1 MDDKTFQQ
9 LSPSSSQW
17 SLPSQ
22 AVSMIEDFVSDLNA
36 IRKKVQIG
44 EAQVLVSVYLYVCLI
59 MIVLL
64 SYNQFFYDIRK
75 EEYQSFKDSPDTT
88 NQDMIDEMQYSN
100 SPDIRPNIKQFTNE
114 IDKQLSKNKNMSSP
128 DIQKA
133 LNQSLIKEKKSFN
146 INSPSNQSSFYK
158 NSPLG
163 ANMSNSSFLNYTNLS
178 LKYTTSQQKKSAF
191 IRNQLL
197 QPINISKK
205 MIPFTEENGELIK
218 IKIENIKN
226 YKSQPVYVFDEQ
238 GFEKDEI
245 EAKLLEGLIIDG
257 FSRWK
262 EKNGDISWKACQI
275 LSYNDEKKLYKIQWL
290 ENEQVKEVTRLN
302 LIVDTESL
310 SESQQREE
318 KAYSRRQQQLFNE
331 SLDNLVQQSSKSID
345 ILMRKQILQN
355 IIKKTFDIL
364 GEESKN
370 EYVDISI
377 YRIVEQY
384 KFNVIRFQIAIGT
397 VASLNEY
404 YMKYIPN
411 FYYKNIRQ
419 KRLDLVLDQTLE
431 YINQPSKAI
440 LYQNS
445 KSRFSNYTSDS
456 SSVCSSS
463 SPRSSLG
470 ISQQISIISQKSWR
484 SRVVSNSS
492 SPKKSNNNNNNGFY
506 LTEDQDTVKEEQS
519 DEIEES
525 EVRSRQ
531 NSNISPI
538 SLSKAFSINKIKH
551 NPETRYQD
559 LRAYMLKNLLGTS
572 QVQQLQD
579 INGVYPVIISLIDYI
594 QKLQQFRIYSPFKTA
609 LNHEYNDHNQLFN
622 YLEESFLKEINKI
635 ENLIYKAE
643 KTIDY
648 LKRDLELIA
657 KQRIQKMLGSRDVP
671 PFDQI
676 IKQYLENLHKFCNNV
691 LKSNLNITINESF
704 TDIIEMWDSYFLTI
718 PLPHT
723 TPKLF
728 NKLPYLIRYRK
739 QQIILKNS
747 IPSPLSQIEL
757 VKEDNMEEKDY
768 NPFKFDCT
776 IIFDIYCEIIQRAIN
791 RDNMDS
797 FLFQGNPTLDPTPI
811 CRFQLS
817 LSKYRKNPPIR
828 YMFHY
833 FMRCR
838 DKLQSSYQLLTDPH
852 EKCIIGDKT
861 RPWRP
866 RYKSEDQYQNQLQ
879 YIMHDILRLN
889 NKDTLFYQDYL
900 DKCKNKEVSY
910 KRLGWF
916 DTKHMRISI
925 DPTLEY
931 MEEKLNKI
939 LQSPI
944 NKFKSIQKINGFLHN
959 EGIECVDDILQ
970 NNELFNSHFNEFLT
984 WNYYTIYSIL
994 IVFNQ
999 FDFYLF
1005 EKDYF
1010 DELLEIFNNTAQVQ
1024 FMEQERK
1031 KLLWDKDF
1039 ILRRLPNVFKVGF
1052 FEIDTIEIKQIIVKK
1067 IDQNIKKA
1075 EQAISEKFCFLLNKT
1090 NETFKEMSSILSD
1103 DPNTIEKY
1111 IDLMTFLSQKDL
1123 IKKWQIWQ
1131 QNLKT
1136 INLLYKIMEDNYIR
1150 LNLKE
1155 NSNEDLQNEILAIY
1169 LESQNWLR
1177 NLIILFQEAN
1187 EKLNQRKS
1195 HFQSKLDEIKQV
1207 LLQVCIFYFYLKYQ
1221 TFQLQKF
1228 ENAKELVV
1236 QFKTLNS
1243 LKSCE
1248 MILRKSKEIEEVL
1261 KQIVNE
1267 GDQINKKEL
1276 ILNYPLS
1283 DFKIFSAFLSQFEGN
1298 LQFWEFAEKWYRQSE
1313 GWLCYPFER
1322 LLNGQNGNAQEQLR
1336 LEILDSCRE
1345 GSSLMQKLEKQ
1356 LESYKD
1362 EEEDE
1367 EYQKMFLDNIQTIQ
1381 REIDDLNLYLPI
1393 IMMLLNKSFKE
1404 SYWAQLLNEIYV
1416 KKTIWYLLI
1425 NQSFSKQGKES
1436 KVKPHELTIEILKRD
1451 NILRYKKYIYILF
1464 NKSQQEQ
1471 KLYEEIDK
1479 VEYLIMEC
1487 MPKTQTAK
1495 NAEYPLHYYG
1505 NISHLKVKL
1514 DELNFSIIYLIS
1526 QFDSNEKLKFIQK
1539 YVEELKSM
1547 FENMI
1552 QIQEQVM
1559 VYSPFFGMLTDF
1571 LPDTKYIRTKLRN
1584 MNLKIKEEFKK
1595 KALQS
1600 KNFVQKVIDP
1610 KELIKLS
1617 QLKKETDNLLDSTM
1631 QLKKEVDNFIK
1642 TVRISHPRFY
1652 QLSDTDIFK
1661 MMSANFN
1668 IVELKQYIIE
1678 CFSGVK
1684 DVFFDIK
1691 DENYFVV
1698 EYITN
1703 YYNEFIY
1710 PLEQIKVQR
1719 IPKLQGGALCCNSN
1733 KGQLPITLIVK
1744 QIEDCLYNRIKK
1756 NIFQNI
1762 LGVSSCNYDYQ
1773 NIWKLYQNKQVYF
1786 QTLLVSIDISF
1797 YFDLSILLHHQSY
1810 DQEKLQERQENISK
1824 LSEPKQESNQRQS
1837 IQKQDISTRSSY
1849 RQSKLTR
1856 PSVLVSQGF
1865 NFKRDSKFM
1874 NIQFSKLS
1882 IDNKLNIFLKH
1893 MQEEQQ
1899 KFLDFI
1905 KLKSRAFSSK
1915 SNMQL
1920 VNQIIL
1926 QSISQ
1931 REIIQHLQKEKISD
1945 INSFEYLALP
1955 KFTLNCKL
1963 LQQQQEEFKAILE
1976 NEFNIVCESFEK
1988 VYENQNLPQ
1997 ITSKSPF
2004 FNNLKSNNNST
2015 ISMICMNYS
2024 IDYGYELV
2032 PEIKYFI
2039 LCQSTQRLYCQI
2051 MSCLSML
2058 KGCLFASSDQGVCK
2072 INTINSLSIILAK
2085 PFLQKNY
2092 ISDADPETITRQ
2104 YAGAA
2109 QGGYW
2114 VHIQNLDTTDSNSIS
2129 QIASIYNLIKT
2140 AIIEQKQTLEIQNYT
2155 IQLNPG
2161 FQLFASYQ
2169 NKLFYNQSRSD
2180 YLKYTQIPQT
2190 FLDQFRVIDYA
2201 SIDLSFVSQC
2211 YLTLIG
2217 INEIQQ
2223 FQMQFKYF
2231 ISALCQNFFVNF
2243 GKNISQSKEKNELY
2257 SALMSKSSFISI
2269 YQICIEFQ
2277 RQRLEVDDFIQPV
2290 DALQASILQYLKNLL
2305 DDHQVEML
2313 NFIWESFFPTQQKS
2327 MSSQFIIDNPNNIDF
2342 FREYFQI
2349 NKLELHEEF
2358 IQRANG
2364 LLNFINQKKNII
2376 LAGNSGFGK
2385 HTLVKV
2391 SAFVYSRMNEKDFLV
2406 NYIPVECLDS
2416 KFLIGSFNQDQQ
2428 YQEGFLNKLFDTVNY
2443 DYENLIEERKNI
2455 LISNEEICCQFSKK
2469 KIIDHQTN
2477 KQLTIPKKQ
2486 RVVQKGD
2493 WFVFDCGQAIYDEK
2507 IKLSEVLLDSIDD
2520 NMLYLPSGMTKKIDS
2535 ENINFFMFENLS
2547 NISPRTISNYSLF
2560 ILNKELFSIQEEFQS
2575 WLNKK
2580 CQIQP
2585 KVEAY
2590 VPYIQ
2595 CVFSNLVLKCL
2606 EWLDE
2611 NRQKN
2616 DLFVYFTS
2624 NKQSFFNFL
2633 NIFEILLNEIR
2644 KRDISLGLFNYSELS
2659 VKERK
2664 MTPDPILL
2672 KKVSKSQDEQSLFQ
2686 VITCSAFNNIV
2697 NERIIFQ
2704 IESIYTMSILYG
2716 LCNCLNNNG
2725 KNKFSEYLTI
2735 IIQEYCC
2742 KDFKRQF
2749 NNIGFAFDL
2758 MTKIESAEKE
2768 NNIFNYFD
2776 YCYSQMDLKWIEW
2789 NSIQLLDNID
2799 EVSNDFSQNV
2809 LNPRELVRLN
2819 PMALEIEE
2827 IANYIDNKQ
2836 DYKMTQFYNFT
2847 YFETPSSKIQNY
2859 FIDLS
2864 LAYNKKMLFC
2874 SQRGQGK
2881 TTLIK
2886 KFINR
2891 LYKKN
2896 TNSVFDFSTSSPIF
2910 NIARFQS
2917 MMEQKLRPKFLQLNP
2932 QQHQS
2937 NQANNFKQL
2946 SQIKNYIFI
2955 DDLNFGQTM
2964 KENNDILLQLKSLI
2978 RYKGWYNYSTKTFKR
2993 FKQFSLLSALSI
3005 DTNNLVNLLDQS
3017 VCQIPQK
3024 IIQKSLILYLNSLN
3038 EQDVTTIFSKQID
3051 SLFNT
3056 EINLTK
3062 NDQVMIECWNKFSLL
3077 IFKNQDLLK
3086 KLRKTYHSNVGL
3098 QEGLNIIKYF
3108 NHFEFMHNGEVNLGD
3123 FLKGF
3128 IFLFNSFF
3136 CDSFA
3141 SNTLSLKSNIDFSQ
3155 VQQKV
3160 FSFTS
3165 DSTIDDIEEGKQPT
3179 LFELSDQL
3187 TDSSDSDQSYQ
3198 DDDHSQTQTYKIQ
3211 QEKGT
3216 EDIRIQINQTKEN
3229 SNNQQISFENVN
3241 NRKKSNILKNIVQ
3254 LKSETDAVKERS
3266 RENSLNN
3273 SFGSKNIIQ
3282 SSLNINNNP
3291 ALESIIFTVEKNNN
3305 SLKLIDEKK
3314 TVYEKVSNDT
3324 YFKLKRNYMKI
3335 PDYLIS
3341 QILIKILQK
3350 YFSQEQIEKCIKEKN
3365 QIRFVCRKLFESYNS
3380 DGSKK
3385 KEQFEKADKQ
3395 IEIQKQKQNEK
3406 IQAQQRKSI
3415 FAWQAQNL
3423 VLLILKSQKKLNKKR
3438 NQGNT
3443 DSASRTSVMNFIS
3456 MQRNSNQFQ
3465 MRGSFANSQLYIP
3478 DSYLQIEKKTL
3489 QQLTEQSLSSESSL
3503 EMEGDNFVLINKEN
3517 TSKLKNIYIAQLADF
3532 YYNQFNATDSQNQTS
3547 NTLITQN
3554 EATITSSLLQITS
3567 ITTEYFFDLMT
3578 KINYFLELPET
3589 NIIFESQLTQ
3599 QQTQFFIQ
3607 YACSLVDYFKM
3618 SFQISEIPLKSEDLQ
3633 KQVQEQLTSI
3643 FSSAIKSMLQQEG
3656 KKSIVIIELPYQ
3668 TIAQHLNQD
3677 ENNIQ
3682 SKLAQYILSYL
3693 VIILKSSEFY
3703 CLFDRKVIAEMH
3715 QIVKKRLV
3723 FSIESF
3729 THSQISALIFNEMKM
3744 NLKIVLV
3751 NYQQGSKILLPFYD
3765 TYQGLYNGFA
3775 RIQFPKNLNLKQ
3787 KDDNI
3792 YLYQSLVDFYNS
3804 KKLLKSRQPQNNQR
3818 DSFVNNEKQPIQ
3830 QQANTQEVKQGSSIE
3845 QIEVGELLSVETQ
3858 QECQRFLEL
3867 NSFMQKYQITK
3878 NEGLQFSCSNQNLQC
3893 MIFTL
3898 INGLE
3903 RILSAKEQQICQ
3915 SGMYKDIYE
3924 LAQRNEQQI
3933 NQHSQM
3939 LGVTISQIQ
3948 KQFQLINEQKA
3959 KDKNNLQENK
3969 DILAIKQKEKT
3980 QLSGEYSVLFETL
3993 ECKALKQTIKNC
4005 INNLQP
4011 VQPPQYKKDIEVLIH
4026 KKSQSYLYILAL
4038 YLDVEFY
4045 PAKYLEEEPKVI
4057 SAHNLQDLKSKVL
4070 NSKELPYLIDKIQD
4084 FIKKDNE
4091 NQQKEYLF
4099 NVFEKYDHEKTD
4111 AVLEAIQHR
4120 NQAQSSN
4127 SGHKQSHYN
4136 DYSLS
4141 LLYLI
4146 LLINSIHEQLLIE
4159 TQYKPKM
4166 QALREKIQ
4174 QNQYK
4179 LNSLSEEIRQTE
4191 RQVNQALDF
4200 EKVKAKELN
4209 QAIEEENSFNEQVN
4223 KIKTF
4228 LTTVRTGVLKSYLI
4242 TQNYLD
4248 TDQSVKNKQI
4258 LGITNYLVFISQYPS
4273 SLRIKCLDY
4282 LYYNDWIIFQFLTK
4296 YLTTTLRGNLFYS
4309 KCYSTKSHMS
4319 NFLITQLALLETFI
4333 YESEYLPSI
4342 VVLDNSQI
4350 VLNYLDSVQG
4360 VTIQKEY
4367 YTIDTEKPDDMSSIV
4382 NAIQKGHILT
4392 IIDPNQNF
4400 IDSVRPLIQQ
4410 KFFQCFENAA
4420 QQRFGMNKQKENE
4433 MQKSSIKNQQQN
4445 VKKIT
4450 MSFNNQELEVHPNF
4464 QIIIILTDKSSF
4476 LESQICDQMVCINC
4490 CLEGENEWIQHLK
4503 DTFLNNFEYDT
4514 KQTLIQTH
4522 QNKVLDRQK
4531 NIENSY
4537 QSIKQILQK
4546 FKISSEETLQE
4557 VLNINLQQYMFTL
4570 SQIFSRSNPEEV
4582 NNITFYK
4589 HLKFET
4595 KSYNINKQQ
4604 KNKNKNQWNSVRSL
4618 VQNLS
4623 NLSIPPMNSSPNIDY
4638 ENIFKS
4644 IFIKKNQMQLQNINN
4659 YAYLIGG
4666 LEQLSYEYNEI
4677 SGFLYIIKQVLDN
4690 LSPLIGTY
4698 YGFSDFNF
4706 MCLVQLSIEFTQRLS
4721 PELKPRS
4728 SFSNF
4733 YKNIS
4738 FFILQSINQVLRED
4752 HKTALQLQLGL
4763 IINQIQYKIP
4773 QMKWDMI
4780 LRDSLYE
4787 NDEEELYI
4795 RSTDLS
4801 KWFDFLDLQKSIFN
4815 ISSLNLYRQEQ
4826 NYKEFSL
4833 NNLKYL
4839 NSKINLKQKQN
4850 NDQKQLK
4857 QKKQLLQCSNKMLQ
4871 LKQEQITIF
4880 SPFLQ
4885 AATLF
4890 RQDDEFSSLHKLSIN
4905 IRDSQRLSQQNELSS
4920 NVLQQQNSDL
4930 QIQSKQISSIT
4941 QDLSNQELEKQ
4952 EEQLNQQIR
4961 KNSVSIN
4968 IFIDGSDKQIENES
4982 KEMIDQIIQDQE
4994 KKECSILEIKDNNLK
5009 QESNENSNIQE
5020 IQEGSSLKDIKE
5032 EVEKEVQKMD
5042 QVIKKSNVIQESDE
5056 NSDQTPISSR
5066 QASQSFSESSSSSSS
5081 NVNQS
5086 SNSSSSN
5093 SNSNSNSSSES
5104 DLSEKEEVDEK
5115 PVTKQNLSIEANQN
5129 KSPQNKDQKQLVRLS
5144 VSKQNQLGIERKSI
5158 FSSQINHHT
5167 AAQQKNSAQMT
5178 KIIKVAKPIISD
5190 EQINMFD
5197 RTVDFC
5203 TFNLGGLN
5211 NIETKIF
5218 YTQDNKLKKS
5228 NNQSFQLYE
5237 DQKIALFDKV
5247 FTSFLK
5253 LQSNKSN
5260 SHLKSS
5266 IYIDQRDFKCITPQ
5280 SQFKISKG
5288 SEEYQERKPLNR
5300 VVSVLQKR
5308 IHENQQLTSEQ
5319 KETIL
5324 PIKMVNCLV
5333 NLSEIF
5339 QQQIRLVTV
5348 LNQLLSNQKQLAF
5361 DFVSR
5366 QNATIQTYSKLFK
5379 IPRFKEFQQ
5388 LNPVDILLLIKC
5400 LKPHEIETYA
5410 KDFFYQAFVDKFQMA
5425 TQKNF
5430 EHLLKL
5436 QIGHFNPFVIISDH
5450 KNNKSFYNE
5459 LANLKLR
5466 VRKNSQRSNAFP
5478 LHKIVLCNFQIKSQ
5492 IQEMKTH
5499 LQKGA
5504 WVYIENIQYLNTHSI
5519 LLITRMIMEAKE
5531 KLQKTTE
5538 TNCYLKIF
5546 IEIKTDFDRYD
5557 QFSFSNKNYSKE
5569 IIYLMNQSY
5578 KIYLNQDSTI
5588 LCSMSSLFS
5597 DQILRFISVME
5608 DLTYTNQ
5615 AKINV
5620 LGGTFLDP
5628 LRTAQLLKIQFDNPS
5643 NNNLLQE
5650 INKTAHF
5657 QMKDLVNKK
5666 QKEVFSSIN
5675 IHSLILPSKDQTN
5688 QQLIKIL
5695 NQGQL
5700 KNKYNLFF
5708 MFSCLSQRQ
5717 NILQHQRNYYQPEI
5731 INSIDSNLIQDS
5743 VEDMLRL
5750 VQYFPQNPYIFFSK
5764 YLNLQFN
5771 KNASLITTDY
5781 GQALQSFLN
5790 SFVNSQYEKQI
5801 KYSFDGVEYF
5811 MHSTEIEEEQKISQ
5825 EEQICVQIN
5834 SIPNEDVDQI
5844 IGISQNNSIQMK
5856 HNQSERLLQF
5866 FNKYEDKNSTRVSSI
5881 NKSSKLLFKQL
5892 SRLQNQ
5898 NPQQRKLNSF
5908 ENMINFE
5915 QNIIK
5920 KIDNEEADI
5929 LKLIYHLR
5937 KLIEERIIDEKSILQ
5952 EILQKRESHTLNHS
5966 NSLNLRNQQNPIRRG
5981 GIQYYEF
5988 NNKQSF
5994 KKKQELKEQNRQS
6007 IIEQFTQDLK
6017 IESQEDGKKTVFS
6030 RIKDY
6035 LPHTILRKQQKEKNN
6050 YTQKDALKMFKNM
6063 HNEKKQKKN
6072 LEIQVQ
6078 LKDQNQRQLQDQ
6090 IAQLVNTNH
6099 IQYLFYQNEV
6109 FVMNDIIS
6117 QILKDFSLI
6126 EGYLAKKIDLA
6137 PLNQEKALSIIN
6149 QIKQNKTPYQWIKLS
6164 FLTFNTS
6171 IKSYFKQLIIKSD
6184 HLMQVIKE
6192 REYQMF
6198 PSIPFYQTF
6207 DPFGLLLN
6215 LLFQYS
6221 RQHKIPMSH
6230 LKIKATLIKSPPTL
6244 RQDFKEGIIA
6254 SGIFIQNGDINLDNN
6269 YLINENQ
6276 YQYQSQ
6282 IPYLQFKIALR
6293 SKPEQLQNLDP
6304 YISIEFVDQVHDDI
6318 ELKYVQQCM
6327 HPHQIDYDSLLK
6339 QYSVKEEQTGHSK
6352 RESNQIK
6359 MSLNNDT
6366 KKNVVQ
6372 NNIQFQDGLL
6382 HFVKIPVINPLAKQL
6397 QKEINLKFFFFF
6409 KSYMSEEHWIKKSTE
6424 IYFAKQ
6430 C

>member
-9 LSPSSSQW
+9 LSPSQSQVC

-44 EAQVLVSVYLYVCLI
+44 EAQVLKRRVPGKKNLGIQLDKSKMLKTL
-59 MIVLL
+59 M
-64 SYNQFFYDIRK
+64 
-75 EEYQSFKDSPDTT
+75 SFKDSPDTT
-88 NQDMIDEMQYSN
+88 NQDMQYSN
-100 SPDIRPNIKQFTNE
+100 SSDIRPNIKQFTNE
-114 IDKQLSKNKNMSSP
+114 VEIILIIINLYSHFYLIQIDKQLSKNKNMSSP

-133 LNQSLIKEKKSFN
+133 LNQSLIKEKRPFN
-146 INSPSNQSSFYK
+146 LNSPSNQSSFYK
-158 NSPLG
+158 NSPTI
-163 ANMSNSSFLNYTNLS
+163 ANMSNCSFLNYSNLS
-178 LKYTTSQQKKSAF
+178 LKYCTSQQKKSAF
-191 IRNQLL
+191 KRNQLL

-218 IKIENIKN
+218 IKIENLKN
-226 YKSQPVYVFDEQ
+226 YKSQPVHVFDEQ

-245 EAKLLEGLIIDG
+245 EAKLQEGLIIDG

-262 EKNGDISWKACQI
+262 EKNGEVCWKACQI
-275 LSYNDEKKLYKIQWL
+275 LSYNDEKKLFKIQWL

-310 SESQQREE
+310 SQSQQREE
-318 KAYSRRQQQLFNE
+318 KAYSRRQQQLFHE
-331 SLDNLVQQSSKSID
+331 SLDNLVKQSSKNID
-345 ILMRKQILQN
+345 IFMRKQILQN

-384 KFNVIRFQIAIGT
+384 KFNVIRFQIALGT

-411 FYYKNIRQ
+411 CYYKNVRQ
-419 KRLDLVLDQTLE
+419 KRLELVLDYTLE
-431 YINQPSKAI
+431 YINQPSKAM

-445 KSRFSNYTSDS
+445 KSRFSNYTSDTS
-456 SSVCSSS
+456 SISSS
-463 SPRSSLG
+463 SPRASLG
-470 ISQQISIISQKSWR
+470 ISQQMSVISQKSWR
-484 SRVVSNSS
+484 SRVISTPST
-492 SPKKSNNNNNNGFY
+492 PKKNSDDGFY
-506 LTEDQDTVKEEQS
+506 LTEDQDAVMEELN
-519 DEIEES
+519 DIEES
-525 EVRSRQ
+525 EARSRQ
-531 NSNISPI
+531 NSNVSTLY
-538 SLSKAFSINKIKH
+538 LSRASTLNKIKH
-551 NPETRYQD
+551 NPETRFQD

-572 QVQQLQD
+572 QVQQLQE

-594 QKLQQFRIYSPFKTA
+594 QNLQHFRIYSPFKTA
-609 LNHEYNDHNQLFN
+609 LNEQYIDHNQLFN

-657 KQRIQKMLGSRDVP
+657 KQRIQKMLGSREIP

-676 IKQYLENLHKFCNNV
+676 IKQYLETLHKFCNNV

-704 TDIIEMWDSYFLTI
+704 TDILEMWDSYFLTI

-723 TPKLF
+723 TPRLF
-728 NKLPYLIRYRK
+728 NKLPYLIRHRK
-739 QQIILKNS
+739 QQIIMKNS
-747 IPSPLSQIEL
+747 IPSPLNGIEL
-757 VKEDNMEEKDY
+757 VQEDNMEEKDY

-776 IIFDIYCEIIQRAIN
+776 IIFDIYCEIIQRAIQ

-828 YMFHY
+828 YLFHY

-879 YIMHDILRLN
+879 YVMYDILRLN
-889 NKDTLFYQDYL
+889 NQDTLFYQDYL
-900 DKCKNKEVSY
+900 EKCKNKEVSY

-959 EGIECVDDILQ
+959 EGIECVDEILA
-970 NNELFNSHFNEFLT
+970 NNELFNFHFNEFLT

-994 IVFNQ
+994 IIFNQ

-1010 DELLEIFNNTAQVQ
+1010 DELLEIFNNTSQVL

-1052 FEIDTIEIKQIIVKK
+1052 FEIDTLEIKQTIVKK

-1075 EQAISEKFCFLLNKT
+1075 ELAITEKFCFLLNKT

-1123 IKKWQIWQ
+1123 MKKWQIWQ

-1150 LNLKE
+1150 INLKE
-1155 NSNEDLQNEILAIY
+1155 NTSQDLQNEILATY
-1169 LESQNWLR
+1169 MESQNWLR
-1177 NLIILFQEAN
+1177 NLIILFQQAN

-1195 HFQSKLDEIKQV
+1195 HFQSKLDELKQV
-1207 LLQVCIFYFYLKYQ
+1207 LV
-1221 TFQLQKF
+1221 QKF
-1228 ENAKELVV
+1228 ENVKELIV
-1236 QFKTLNS
+1236 QFKALNN

-1267 GDQINKKEL
+1267 GDQINKKEQ

-1283 DFKIFSAFLSQFEGN
+1283 DFKIFSSFLSQFEGN

-1322 LLNGQNGNAQEQLR
+1322 LLNAQNGNAQEQLR

-1356 LESYKD
+1356 LETFKD

-1367 EYQKMFLDNIQTIQ
+1367 DYQKMFLDNIQTIQ

-1404 SYWAQLLNEIYV
+1404 TYWTQLLNEIY
-1416 KKTIWYLLI
+1416 
-1425 NQSFSKQGKES
+1425 GKES

-1451 NILRYKKYIYILF
+1451 NILRYKKFIYILF

-1471 KLYEEIDK
+1471 KLYEEIEK

-1559 VYSPFFGMLTDF
+1559 IFSPFFGMLTDF

-1595 KALQS
+1595 KALLS

-1652 QLSDTDIFK
+1652 QLPDTDIFK

-1710 PLEQIKVQR
+1710 PLEQIKVSR
-1719 IPKLQGGALCCNSN
+1719 IPQLQGGALCCNSN
-1733 KGQLPITLIVK
+1733 KGSLPITLIVK
-1744 QIEDCLYNRIKK
+1744 QIEDCLQNRIKK

-1797 YFDLSILLHHQSY
+1797 YFDLSIILHHQSY
-1810 DQEKLQERQENISK
+1810 DQEKLHEKQENQSK
-1824 LSEPKQESNQRQS
+1824 LNEIKQESTQRQS
-1837 IQKQDISTRSSY
+1837 IQKQDITTRSSY
-1849 RQSKLTR
+1849 RQSKLSR

-1865 NFKRDSKFM
+1865 NFKRDSKYI

-1882 IDNKLNIFLKH
+1882 LDNKLNQFLKH

-1931 REIIQHLQKEKISD
+1931 REIIQYLQKQKISD

-1963 LQQQQEEFKAILE
+1963 LQQQQDEFKTIIE

-1988 VYENQNLPQ
+1988 IYENQNLPQ
-1997 ITSKSPF
+1997 ISSKSPF
-2004 FNNLKSNNNST
+2004 FNTLKTNKNST
-2015 ISMICMNYS
+2015 ISMICMNYQ
-2024 IDYGYELV
+2024 IDYGYELT

-2058 KGCLFASSDQGVCK
+2058 KGCLFLSNEQGICK
-2072 INTINSLSIILAK
+2072 INMLNSLSIILAK

-2092 ISDADPETITRQ
+2092 ISDTDPETITRQ

-2109 QGGYW
+2109 QGGFW
-2114 VHIQNLDTTDSNSIS
+2114 VHIQNLDSTDSNTIS
-2129 QIASIYNLIKT
+2129 QIASLYNQIKT
-2140 AIIEQKQTLEIQNYT
+2140 AIIEQKQTLEIQNYS
-2155 IQLNPG
+2155 IQLNPD
-2161 FQLFASYQ
+2161 FALFASYS
-2169 NKLFYNQSRSD
+2169 NKQFYNQTRTD

-2190 FLDQFRVIDYA
+2190 FLDQFRVIDFV
-2201 SIDLSFVSQC
+2201 SIDLTFASQC

-2217 INEIQQ
+2217 ITEIQSFQIQ
-2223 FQMQFKYF
+2223 FNYF

-2243 GKNISQSKEKNELY
+2243 GKNISQSKENNELY
-2257 SALMSKSSFISI
+2257 SVLMSKNSFIHI

-2277 RQRLEVDDFIQPV
+2277 RQRLEVDDYIQPV

-2305 DDHQVEML
+2305 DDQQVEML

-2376 LAGNSGFGK
+2376 LAGSSGFGK

-2391 SAFVYSRMNEKDFLV
+2391 SAFVYSRMNEKDYLV

-2416 KFLIGSFNQDQQ
+2416 QFLIGSFNQDEQ
-2428 YQEGFLNKLFDTVNY
+2428 YEEGFLNKLIDTVNY
-2443 DYENLIEERKNI
+2443 DYENLIEEKKNI
-2455 LISNEEICCQFSKK
+2455 LLSNEEICCQFSKK

-2477 KQLTIPKKQ
+2477 KLLTIPKKQ

-2493 WFVFDCGQAIYDEK
+2493 WFVFDCGEAVYTEK

-2535 ENINFFMFENLS
+2535 ESLNFFMFENLS
-2547 NISPRTISNYSLF
+2547 NISPRAISNYSLF
-2560 ILNKELFSIQEEFQS
+2560 ILNKEVFSIQEEFQS

-2590 VPYIQ
+2590 IPYIQ
-2595 CVFSNLVLKCL
+2595 CVFNNLVLKCL
-2606 EWLDE
+2606 EWLNE
-2611 NRQKN
+2611 NRQKS

-2624 NKQSFFNFL
+2624 SKQCFFNLL

-2672 KKVSKSQDEQSLFQ
+2672 RKVSKSQDEQSLFQ
-2686 VITCSAFNNIV
+2686 VITCSTFNNIAS
-2697 NERIIFQ
+2697 ERIMFQ

-2716 LCNCLNNNG
+2716 LCNCLNDNG
-2725 KNKFSEYLTI
+2725 KNKFSQYLTN

-2758 MTKIESAEKE
+2758 MAKIENAEKQD
-2768 NNIFNYFD
+2768 NIFNYFD

-2789 NSIQLLDNID
+2789 NNIQLLDNID

-2864 LAYNKKMLFC
+2864 MAYNKKMLFC

-2896 TNSVFDFSTSSPIF
+2896 TNSVFDFSTSSPIY
-2910 NIARFQS
+2910 NIARFQQ
-2917 MMEQKLRPKFLQLNP
+2917 MMEQKLRPKFFQTNL

-2937 NQANNFKQL
+2937 LQINGLKQI

-2978 RYKGWYNYSTKTFKR
+2978 RFKGWYNYSTKTFKR

-3017 VCQIPQK
+3017 VCQVPQK

-3062 NDQVMIECWNKFSLL
+3062 NDQTMIECWNKFSLL

-3086 KLRKTYHSNVGL
+3086 KLGKTYHSNVGL

-3108 NHFEFMHNGEVNLGD
+3108 NQFEFMHNGEVNLGD

-3136 CDSFA
+3136 CDNFA
-3141 SNTLSLKSNIDFSQ
+3141 SNTLAINSKIDYSQ
-3155 VQQKV
+3155 VQQKN
-3160 FSFTS
+3160 FSFTT

-3179 LFELSDQL
+3179 LFELSDLL
-3187 TDSSDSDQSYQ
+3187 TDSDNSDQSQ
-3198 DDDHSQTQTYKIQ
+3198 QIDDRDQTQESKLYNLK
-3211 QEKGT
+3211 EAG
-3216 EDIRIQINQTKEN
+3216 DIRIQINSIQDN
-3229 SNNQQISFENVN
+3229 SNDLLSSLQNINI
-3241 NRKKSNILKNIVQ
+3241 RKKSNVFNNLVQ
-3254 LKSETDAVKERS
+3254 QKSETDAVKERS

-3273 SFGSKNIIQ
+3273 SLNSKNNIQ
-3282 SSLNINNNP
+3282 SSQNINKNP
-3291 ALESIIFTVEKNNN
+3291 ALENEEDNINESNN
-3305 SLKLIDEKK
+3305 S
-3314 TVYEKVSNDT
+3314 YQ
-3324 YFKLKRNYMKI
+3324 KLKRNYMKI

-3341 QILIKILQK
+3341 QFLIKILHK
-3350 YFSQEQIEKCIKEKN
+3350 YFSLEQIEKCIKERN
-3365 QIRFVCRKLFESYNS
+3365 QIKFVCRKLFESYNS

-3415 FAWQAQNL
+3415 FAWQA
-3423 VLLILKSQKKLNKKR
+3423 
-3438 NQGNT
+3438 NQGNN
-3443 DSASRTSVMNFIS
+3443 DPPNRISVMNLIS
-3456 MQRNSNQFQ
+3456 MQRNSNSYQ
-3465 MRGSFANSQLYIP
+3465 MRGSFANSQYYIP
-3478 DSYLQIEKKTL
+3478 DTMLQIDKKTL
-3489 QQLTEQSLSSESSL
+3489 QQLTEQSLSSESSI

-3517 TSKLKNIYIAQLADF
+3517 AIKLKNIYIAQLADF
-3532 YYNQFNATDSQNQTS
+3532 YYNQFNVSDSQNQTS
-3547 NTLITQN
+3547 NTLISQN
-3554 EATITSSLLQITS
+3554 EAMITSSLLQITS
-3567 ITTEYFFDLMT
+3567 ITTNYFFDFMT
-3578 KINYFLELPET
+3578 KVNYFLELPET
-3589 NIIFESQLTQ
+3589 NVIFESKLTQ

-3607 YACSLVDYFKM
+3607 YACSLVEYYKT
-3618 SFQISEIPLKSEDLQ
+3618 SLQISEIPLKSDDLQ
-3633 KQVQEQLTSI
+3633 KQVQERLSQI
-3643 FSSAIKSMLQQEG
+3643 FSNAIKQMLQQEG
-3656 KKSIVIIELPYQ
+3656 KKSIVVIELPYQ
-3668 TIAQHLNQD
+3668 TNKKDLDQN

-3682 SKLAQYILSYL
+3682 SQLAQYILSYL

-3703 CLFDRKVIAEMH
+3703 CLFDKKVIAEMH

-3723 FSIESF
+3723 FSIENF

-3751 NYQQGSKILLPFYD
+3751 NYQQGSKIFLPFYD
-3765 TYQGLYNGFA
+3765 TYQGLYKGFI
-3775 RIQFPKNLNLKQ
+3775 RIQFPKNLNIKQ
-3787 KDDNI
+3787 NDNNI
-3792 YLYQSLVDFYNS
+3792 LLYQSVIEYYNS
-3804 KKLLKSRQPQNNQR
+3804 KKMLKSRQPQNNQR
-3818 DSFVNNEKQPIQ
+3818 DFFANNEKQTSQLLI
-3830 QQANTQEVKQGSSIE
+3830 NLLEVKQGSPIE
-3845 QIEVGELLSVETQ
+3845 QIQAGELLSLEIQ

-3867 NSFMQKYQITK
+3867 NSYMQKYQITK
-3878 NEGLQFSCSNQNLQC
+3878 NQGLQFSCQNQNLQC
-3893 MIFTL
+3893 MIFLL
-3898 INGLE
+3898 INALE
-3903 RILSAKEQQICQ
+3903 RILSTKEQQICQ
-3915 SGMYKDIYE
+3915 SGMYKDIYD

-3959 KDKNNLQENK
+3959 KDKLNLQESK
-3969 DILAIKQKEKT
+3969 DALAIKQKEKT
-3980 QLSGEYSVLFETL
+3980 QLSAEYSVLQETL
-3993 ECKALKQTIKNC
+3993 ECKALKQAIKNC
-4005 INNLQP
+4005 LNYLQP
-4011 VQPPQYKKDIEVLIH
+4011 IQPPQYKKDIEVLIH

-4038 YLDVEFY
+4038 FLDVEFY

-4070 NSKELPYLIDKIQD
+4070 NSKELPYLLDKIQD

-4091 NQQKEYLF
+4091 NQQKEFLF
-4099 NVFEKYDHEKTD
+4099 NVFERYDHEKTD
-4111 AVLEAIQHR
+4111 AVLEVIQQR
-4120 NQAQSSN
+4120 NVAQNLN
-4127 SGHKQSHYN
+4127 SAQKQMYYN

-4141 LLYLI
+4141 LLHLI

-4159 TQYKPKM
+4159 AQYKPKM

-4174 QNQYK
+4174 QNSYK

-4200 EKVKAKELN
+4200 EKVKTKELN
-4209 QAIEEENSFNEQVN
+4209 QATEEENAFNEQVN

-4248 TDQSVKNKQI
+4248 TDQSIKNKQI
-4258 LGITNYLVFISQYPS
+4258 LGIVNYLVFISQYPS

-4296 YLTTTLRGNLFYS
+4296 YLATTLRGNLFYS
-4309 KCYSTKSHMS
+4309 NCFSTKIHMS
-4319 NFLITQLALLETFI
+4319 NFLVTQLALLETFI
-4333 YESEYLPSI
+4333 YESENLPSI
-4342 VVLDNSQI
+4342 VVQDNSQV
-4350 VLNYLDSVQG
+4350 VLGYLNTIKG
-4360 VTIQKEY
+4360 VTIQKEF
-4367 YTIDTEKPDDMSSIV
+4367 YTIDTKKPNEMSSIV

-4392 IIDPNQNF
+4392 LVDPNQNF

-4410 KFFQCFENAA
+4410 KFFQCFEKAA
-4420 QQRFGMNKQKENE
+4420 QQRFRSNQQQENDLY
-4433 MQKSSIKNQQQN
+4433 KSSIKNQEK

-4450 MSFNNQELEVHPNF
+4450 MNFNNQELEVHPNF
-4464 QIIIILTDKSSF
+4464 QIIIILTDKNTL

-4490 CLEGENEWIQHLK
+4490 CLDGENEWIQHLK
-4503 DTFLNNFEYDT
+4503 DTFLNSFEYDT
-4514 KQTLIQTH
+4514 KLALIQTH

-4531 NIENSY
+4531 SIENSY
-4537 QSIKQILQK
+4537 LSIKQILQR

-4557 VLNINLQQYMFTL
+4557 VLNINLQSYMFTL
-4570 SQIFSRSNPEEV
+4570 SSIFSRSNPEEV

-4595 KSYNINKQQ
+4595 KTYNINKQKQ
-4604 KNKNKNQWNSVRSL
+4604 QKNKNQWNSVRSL
-4618 VQNLS
+4618 IKNFS
-4623 NLSIPPMNSSPNIDY
+4623 NFSLASVMSCPPNSDY
-4638 ENIFKS
+4638 ENLFKS
-4644 IFIKKNQMQLQNINN
+4644 IFIKKDQMQLQYINN

-4677 SGFLYIIKQVLDN
+4677 SGFLYIVKQVLDN
-4690 LSPLIGTY
+4690 LTPLIGTY

-4706 MCLVQLSIEFTQRLS
+4706 MSLVELSIQFTQRLS

-4738 FFILQSINQVLRED
+4738 FFMLQSINQVLRED
-4752 HKTALQLQLGL
+4752 HRTALHLQLGL
-4763 IINQIQYKIP
+4763 VINQIQYKVP
-4773 QMKWDMI
+4773 QMKWELI

-4795 RSTDLS
+4795 RSFDLP
-4801 KWFDFLDLQKSIFN
+4801 KWFDFLDLQKSIFKL
-4815 ISSLNLYRQEQ
+4815 SSLNLYRQEQ
-4826 NYKEFSL
+4826 NYKDFSL

-4839 NSKINLKQKQN
+4839 NSKNQLKKKSQNTQKQP
-4850 NDQKQLK
+4850 K
-4857 QKKQLLQCSNKMLQ
+4857 QKKQLLQCSSKMQQ
-4871 LKQEQITIF
+4871 LKQEQISIF

-4890 RQDDEFSSLHKLSIN
+4890 KSDDEQNSQHKLSI
-4905 IRDSQRLSQQNELSS
+4905 IVRKSQRLSEQNEESS
-4920 NVLQQQNSDL
+4920 NLLLLQNSDL
-4930 QIQSKQISSIT
+4930 QIENSQITTLAQNLTKQDIEKEGEQS
-4941 QDLSNQELEKQ
+4941 
-4952 EEQLNQQIR
+4952 EEQVNANNI
-4961 KNSVSIN
+4961 SIN
-4968 IFIDGSDKQIENES
+4968 KFADDSNKQIENES
-4982 KEMIDQIIQDQE
+4982 KESLDQIIT
-4994 KKECSILEIKDNNLK
+4994 KEENKVSSSLEIKDNNLN
-5009 QESNENSNIQE
+5009 QEFSENITLQE
-5020 IQEGSSLKDIKE
+5020 IQEGNSLKEIKQDE
-5032 EVEKEVQKMD
+5032 EQEAQKTT
-5042 QVIKKSNVIQESDE
+5042 QKVKKNKIQGTDE
-5056 NSDQTPISSR
+5056 HSDQSPLSSK
-5066 QASQSFSESSSSSSS
+5066 QASQSFSKSSSSSSS
-5081 NVNQS
+5081 NINQS

-5093 SNSNSNSSSES
+5093 SSSES
-5104 DLSEKEEVDEK
+5104 NLSEKEDVDDK
-5115 PVTKQNLSIEANQN
+5115 PITKRNMSLENDQN
-5129 KSPQNKDQKQLVRLS
+5129 KSPQNKGQTQLVRFS
-5144 VSKQNQLGIERKSI
+5144 ISKQNQLGVERKSI
-5158 FSSQINHHT
+5158 FSSQINNHSI
-5167 AAQQKNSAQMT
+5167 AQQKNSTQMN
-5178 KIIKVAKPIISD
+5178 KIIKVAKPISSND
-5190 EQINMFD
+5190 DQINIFE

-5203 TFNLGGLN
+5203 TFNLGGLI

-5218 YTQDNKLKKS
+5218 YTQDNQLKKS

-5247 FTSFLK
+5247 FSNFLK
-5253 LQSNKSN
+5253 LQSNKSSN
-5260 SHLKSS
+5260 HLKSS
-5266 IYIDQRDFKCITPQ
+5266 IYIDQRDFKNITPH
-5280 SQFKISKG
+5280 SKFKICKG
-5288 SEEYQERKPLNR
+5288 SEEFQERKPLNR
-5300 VVSVLQKR
+5300 VVSVLQKK
-5308 IHENQQLTSEQ
+5308 IHENQQLT
-5319 KETIL
+5319 
-5324 PIKMVNCLV
+5324 M
-5333 NLSEIF
+5333 
-5339 QQQIRLVTV
+5339 
-5348 LNQLLSNQKQLAF
+5348 
-5361 DFVSR
+5361 
-5366 QNATIQTYSKLFK
+5366 
-5379 IPRFKEFQQ
+5379 
-5388 LNPVDILLLIKC
+5388 
-5400 LKPHEIETYA
+5400 
-5410 KDFFYQAFVDKFQMA
+5410 
-5425 TQKNF
+5425 
-5430 EHLLKL
+5430 
-5436 QIGHFNPFVIISDH
+5436 
-5450 KNNKSFYNE
+5450 
-5459 LANLKLR
+5459 
-5466 VRKNSQRSNAFP
+5466 
-5478 LHKIVLCNFQIKSQ
+5478 
-5492 IQEMKTH
+5492 
-5499 LQKGA
+5499 
-5504 WVYIENIQYLNTHSI
+5504 
-5519 LLITRMIMEAKE
+5519 
-5531 KLQKTTE
+5531 
-5538 TNCYLKIF
+5538 
-5546 IEIKTDFDRYD
+5546 
-5557 QFSFSNKNYSKE
+5557 
-5569 IIYLMNQSY
+5569 
-5578 KIYLNQDSTI
+5578 
-5588 LCSMSSLFS
+5588 
-5597 DQILRFISVME
+5597 
-5608 DLTYTNQ
+5608 
-5615 AKINV
+5615 
-5620 LGGTFLDP
+5620 
-5628 LRTAQLLKIQFDNPS
+5628 
-5643 NNNLLQE
+5643 
-5650 INKTAHF
+5650 
-5657 QMKDLVNKK
+5657 
-5666 QKEVFSSIN
+5666 
-5675 IHSLILPSKDQTN
+5675 
-5688 QQLIKIL
+5688 
-5695 NQGQL
+5695 
-5700 KNKYNLFF
+5700 
-5708 MFSCLSQRQ
+5708 
-5717 NILQHQRNYYQPEI
+5717 
-5731 INSIDSNLIQDS
+5731 
-5743 VEDMLRL
+5743 
-5750 VQYFPQNPYIFFSK
+5750 
-5764 YLNLQFN
+5764 
-5771 KNASLITTDY
+5771 
-5781 GQALQSFLN
+5781 
-5790 SFVNSQYEKQI
+5790 
-5801 KYSFDGVEYF
+5801 
-5811 MHSTEIEEEQKISQ
+5811 
-5825 EEQICVQIN
+5825 
-5834 SIPNEDVDQI
+5834 
-5844 IGISQNNSIQMK
+5844 
-5856 HNQSERLLQF
+5856 
-5866 FNKYEDKNSTRVSSI
+5866 
-5881 NKSSKLLFKQL
+5881 
-5892 SRLQNQ
+5892 
-5898 NPQQRKLNSF
+5898 
-5908 ENMINFE
+5908 
-5915 QNIIK
+5915 
-5920 KIDNEEADI
+5920 
-5929 LKLIYHLR
+5929 
-5937 KLIEERIIDEKSILQ
+5937 
-5952 EILQKRESHTLNHS
+5952 
-5966 NSLNLRNQQNPIRRG
+5966 
-5981 GIQYYEF
+5981 
-5988 NNKQSF
+5988 
-5994 KKKQELKEQNRQS
+5994 
-6007 IIEQFTQDLK
+6007 
-6017 IESQEDGKKTVFS
+6017 
-6030 RIKDY
+6030 
-6035 LPHTILRKQQKEKNN
+6035 
-6050 YTQKDALKMFKNM
+6050 
-6063 HNEKKQKKN
+6063 
-6072 LEIQVQ
+6072 
-6078 LKDQNQRQLQDQ
+6078 
-6090 IAQLVNTNH
+6090 
-6099 IQYLFYQNEV
+6099 
-6109 FVMNDIIS
+6109 
-6117 QILKDFSLI
+6117 
-6126 EGYLAKKIDLA
+6126 
-6137 PLNQEKALSIIN
+6137 
-6149 QIKQNKTPYQWIKLS
+6149 
-6164 FLTFNTS
+6164 
-6171 IKSYFKQLIIKSD
+6171 
-6184 HLMQVIKE
+6184 
-6192 REYQMF
+6192 
-6198 PSIPFYQTF
+6198 
-6207 DPFGLLLN
+6207 
-6215 LLFQYS
+6215 
-6221 RQHKIPMSH
+6221 
-6230 LKIKATLIKSPPTL
+6230 
-6244 RQDFKEGIIA
+6244 
-6254 SGIFIQNGDINLDNN
+6254 
-6269 YLINENQ
+6269 
-6276 YQYQSQ
+6276 
-6282 IPYLQFKIALR
+6282 
-6293 SKPEQLQNLDP
+6293 
-6304 YISIEFVDQVHDDI
+6304 
-6318 ELKYVQQCM
+6318 
-6327 HPHQIDYDSLLK
+6327 
-6339 QYSVKEEQTGHSK
+6339 
-6352 RESNQIK
+6352 
-6359 MSLNNDT
+6359 
-6366 KKNVVQ
+6366 
-6372 NNIQFQDGLL
+6372 
-6382 HFVKIPVINPLAKQL
+6382 
-6397 QKEINLKFFFFF
+6397 
-6409 KSYMSEEHWIKKSTE
+6409 
-6424 IYFAKQ
+6424 
-6430 C
+6430 

>member
-9 LSPSSSQW
+9 LSPSQSQIW

-44 EAQVLVSVYLYVCLI
+44 EAQVLKRRVPGKKNLGISLDKSKMLKTL
-59 MIVLL
+59 M
-64 SYNQFFYDIRK
+64 
-75 EEYQSFKDSPDTT
+75 SFKDSPDTT
-88 NQDMIDEMQYSN
+88 NQDMIDELQYSN

-146 INSPSNQSSFYK
+146 LNSPSNSSSFYK
-158 NSPLG
+158 NSSPMG
-163 ANMSNSSFLNYTNLS
+163 ANMSNCSFLNYSNLS
-178 LKYTTSQQKKSAF
+178 LKQTTSNQKKSTF
-191 IRNQLL
+191 KRNQIL
-197 QPINISKK
+197 QPIKISKK
-205 MIPFTEENGELIK
+205 LIQFTEENGELIK
-218 IKIENIKN
+218 IKIENLKN
-226 YKSQPVYVFDEQ
+226 YKSQPLHVFDEQ

-245 EAKLLEGLIIDG
+245 EEKLLEGLIIDG

-262 EKNGDISWKACQI
+262 EKNGEISWKACQI
-275 LSYNDEKKLYKIQWL
+275 LSYNHEKKLYKIQWL

-331 SLDNLVQQSSKSID
+331 SLDNLVQSSSKNID

-370 EYVDISI
+370 EYIDITI

-404 YMKYIPN
+404 YMKYIPTC
-411 FYYKNIRQ
+411 YYKNVRQ
-419 KRLDLVLDQTLE
+419 KRLELVLDQTLE
-431 YINQPSKAI
+431 YISQPSRAK

-456 SSVCSSS
+456 SSVSSP

-470 ISQQISIISQKSWR
+470 FSQQISVISQKSWR
-484 SRVVSNSS
+484 SRVISNSS
-492 SPKKSNNNNNNGFY
+492 TPKKNSDDGFY
-506 LTEDQDTVKEEQS
+506 FTEDQDAVKEEFN
-519 DEIEES
+519 EENEES
-525 EVRSRQ
+525 EIRSRQ
-531 NSNISPI
+531 NSN
-538 SLSKAFSINKIKH
+538 LSAINLLRVSTINKVKH
-551 NPETRYQD
+551 NPETRFQD
-559 LRAYMLKNLLGTS
+559 LRAYMHKNLLGTS
-572 QVQQLQD
+572 QVQLLQD

-594 QKLQQFRIYSPFKTA
+594 QNLQHFRIYCPFKTV
-609 LNHEYNDHNQLFN
+609 LNQQYSDHNQLFN
-622 YLEESFLKEINKI
+622 YLEENFLKEINKI
-635 ENLIYKAE
+635 ENLIYKTE

-657 KQRIQKMLGSRDVP
+657 KQRIQKMLGSREIP

-676 IKQYLENLHKFCNNV
+676 IKQFLENLHKFCNNV

-704 TDIIEMWDSYFLTI
+704 TDILEMWDSYFLTI

-723 TPKLF
+723 TPRLF
-728 NKLPYLIRYRK
+728 NKLPYLIRHRK
-739 QQIILKNS
+739 QQIILKTS
-747 IPSPLSQIEL
+747 IPSPLSAIEL
-757 VKEDNMEEKDY
+757 VHEDNIEEKDY
-768 NPFKFDCT
+768 NAFKFDCT
-776 IIFDIYCEIIQRAIN
+776 IIFDIYCEIIQRAIQ
-791 RDNMDS
+791 RENMDS
-797 FLFQGNPTLDPTPI
+797 FLFQGNPNLDPTPI
-811 CRFQLS
+811 CKFQLK

-838 DKLQSSYQLLTDPH
+838 DKLQSSYELLTNPH

-879 YIMHDILRLN
+879 YVMYDILRLN

-916 DTKHMRISI
+916 DTKHMRINI
-925 DPTLEY
+925 DPTLEH

-944 NKFKSIQKINGFLHN
+944 NKFKSLQKINGFLHN
-959 EGIECVDDILQ
+959 EGIECVDEILS

-1010 DELLEIFNNTAQVQ
+1010 DELLEIFDNTSQVQ

-1052 FEIDTIEIKQIIVKK
+1052 FEIDTLEIKQIIVKK

-1075 EQAISEKFCFLLNKT
+1075 EQAITEKFCFLLNKT
-1090 NETFKEMSSILSD
+1090 NEAFKEMSSILSD

-1123 IKKWQIWQ
+1123 MKKWQIWQ

-1136 INLLYKIMEDNYIR
+1136 INLLYNIMEDNYIKI
-1150 LNLKE
+1150 NLKE
-1155 NSNEDLQNEILAIY
+1155 NTSEDLQNEILATY

-1177 NLIILFQEAN
+1177 NLIILFQQAN

-1195 HFQSKLDEIKQV
+1195 HFQSKLDELKQV
-1207 LLQVCIFYFYLKYQ
+1207 L
-1221 TFQLQKF
+1221 LQKF
-1228 ENAKELVV
+1228 ENAKELVA
-1236 QFKTLNS
+1236 QFKTLNN

-1248 MILRKSKEIEEVL
+1248 MILRKCKEIEDIL

-1267 GDQINKKEL
+1267 GEQINKKEL

-1283 DFKIFSAFLSQFEGN
+1283 DFKIFSTFLSQFEGS
-1298 LQFWEFAEKWYRQSE
+1298 LQFWEFAEKWFRQSE
-1313 GWLCYPFER
+1313 GWLCFPFER
-1322 LLNGQNGNAQEQLR
+1322 LLNAQNGNAQEQLR

-1345 GSSLMQKLEKQ
+1345 GSSLMLKLEKQ
-1356 LESYKD
+1356 IEAYKD
-1362 EEEDE
+1362 QQEEQEEDE

-1404 SYWAQLLNEIYV
+1404 SYWTQLLNEIY
-1416 KKTIWYLLI
+1416 
-1425 NQSFSKQGKES
+1425 GKES

-1451 NILRYKKYIYILF
+1451 NILRYKKFIYILF

-1471 KLYEEIDK
+1471 KLYEEIEK

-1495 NAEYPLHYYG
+1495 NAEYPMHYYG

-1552 QIQEQVM
+1552 QIQEQLM
-1559 VYSPFFGMLTDF
+1559 VYSPFFGILTDF

-1617 QLKKETDNLLDSTM
+1617 QLKKETDHLLDSTM
-1631 QLKKEVDNFIK
+1631 QLKKEVENFIK

-1710 PLEQIKVQR
+1710 PLEQIKVSR

-1744 QIEDCLYNRIKK
+1744 QIEECLQNRIKK

-1786 QTLLVSIDISF
+1786 QTLLVSIDVSF
-1797 YFDLSILLHHQSY
+1797 YFDLSIILHHQSY
-1810 DQEKLQERQENISK
+1810 DQEQQQEKLENQYKQNEIKQENA
-1824 LSEPKQESNQRQS
+1824 QRQS
-1837 IQKQDISTRSSY
+1837 IQKQEVSARSSY

-1856 PSVLVSQGF
+1856 PSVLVPQGF
-1865 NFKRDSKFM
+1865 NFKRDSKYM

-1882 IDNKLNIFLKH
+1882 IDNKLSLFLKH

-1931 REIIQHLQKEKISD
+1931 REIIQYLQKEKISD
-1945 INSFEYLALP
+1945 INCFEYLALP

-1963 LQQQQEEFKAILE
+1963 LQQQQEEFKSILE
-1976 NEFNIVCESFEK
+1976 SEFNIVCESFEK

-1997 ITSKSPF
+1997 ISSKSPF
-2004 FNNLKSNNNST
+2004 FNNLKSNKNST
-2015 ISMICMNYS
+2015 ISMICMNYQ
-2024 IDYGYELV
+2024 IDYGYELT

-2051 MSCLSML
+2051 MSCISMF
-2058 KGCLFASSDQGVCK
+2058 KGCLFVSNEQGMCK
-2072 INTINSLSIILAK
+2072 ISTINSLSIILAK

-2092 ISDADPETITRQ
+2092 ISDTDPETITRQ

-2109 QGGYW
+2109 QGGFW
-2114 VHIQNLDTTDSNSIS
+2114 VHIQNLDSTDSNAIS

-2140 AIIEQKQTLEIQNYT
+2140 AMIEQKQTLELQNYT
-2155 IQLNPG
+2155 IQLNPD
-2161 FQLFASYQ
+2161 FALFASYQ
-2169 NKLFYNQSRSD
+2169 SKQFFNQTRTD

-2190 FLDQFRVIDYA
+2190 FLDQFRVVDYA

-2217 INEIQQ
+2217 ITEIQQ
-2223 FQMQFKYF
+2223 FQMQFNYF

-2243 GKNISQSKEKNELY
+2243 GKNVSQSKEKNELY
-2257 SALMSKSSFISI
+2257 SVLLSKNSFINI

-2305 DDHQVEML
+2305 DDQQVEML
-2313 NFIWESFFPTQQKS
+2313 NFLWESFFPTQQKS

-2364 LLNFINQKKNII
+2364 LLNFVNQKKNII
-2376 LAGNSGFGK
+2376 LAGKSGFGK

-2406 NYIPVECLDS
+2406 NYIPVESLDS
-2416 KFLIGSFNQDQQ
+2416 QFLIGSFNQDQQ
-2428 YQEGFLNKLFDTVNY
+2428 YEEGFLNKLFDTVNY
-2443 DYENLIEERKNI
+2443 DYENLIEEKKNI
-2455 LISNEEICCQFSKK
+2455 LLSNEEICCQFSKK
-2469 KIIDHQTN
+2469 KIIDNQTN
-2477 KQLTIPKKQ
+2477 KLLTIPKKQ
-2486 RVVQKGD
+2486 RIVQKGD
-2493 WFVFDCGQAIYDEK
+2493 WFVFDCGQTIYSEK

-2535 ENINFFMFENLS
+2535 ENLNFFFFENLS

-2560 ILNKELFSIQEEFQS
+2560 ILNQEVFSIQEEFQS

-2590 VPYIQ
+2590 IPYIQ

-2624 NKQSFFNFL
+2624 IKQCFFNFL

-2672 KKVSKSQDEQSLFQ
+2672 RKVSKSQDEQNLFQ
-2686 VITCSAFNNIV
+2686 VITCSAFNKIT
-2697 NERIIFQ
+2697 NERTMFQ

-2716 LCNCLNNNG
+2716 LCNCLNDNG
-2725 KNKFSEYLTI
+2725 KNQFCEYLSI
-2735 IIQEYCC
+2735 VIQEYCC

-2749 NNIGFAFDL
+2749 NNVGFAFDL
-2758 MTKIESAEKE
+2758 MTKIVGAEKE
-2768 NNIFNYFD
+2768 DNIFNYFN

-2789 NSIQLLDNID
+2789 SNIQLLDNID

-2910 NIARFQS
+2910 NIAKFQS

-2937 NQANNFKQL
+2937 LQTNGLKQI

-2964 KENNDILLQLKSLI
+2964 KENNDILLQIKSLI
-2978 RYKGWYNYSTKTFKR
+2978 RFKGWYNYSTKTFKR

-3017 VCQIPQK
+3017 VCQVPQK
-3024 IIQKSLILYLNSLN
+3024 IIQRSLILYLNSLN

-3086 KLRKTYHSNVGL
+3086 KLRKTYHSNIGL
-3098 QEGLNIIKYF
+3098 QEGLSIIKYF
-3108 NHFEFMHNGEVNLGD
+3108 NNFEFMHNGEVNLGD

-3141 SNTLSLKSNIDFSQ
+3141 SNTLAITSKIDFSQ
-3155 VQQKV
+3155 IQQKN
-3160 FSFTS
+3160 FSFIT

-3179 LFELSDQL
+3179 LFELSDL
-3187 TDSSDSDQSYQ
+3187 VTDSDDSDSSYQ
-3198 DDDHSQTQTYKIQ
+3198 VDNQDQRQANNSQLNQKDQ
-3211 QEKGT
+3211 Q
-3216 EDIRIQINQTKEN
+3216 DINIQIDQIQD
-3229 SNNQQISFENVN
+3229 SNVAQQVSLQNINF
-3241 NRKKSNILKNIVQ
+3241 RKKSNLLNNPTNPIS
-3254 LKSETDAVKERS
+3254 LKSETDAIKERS

-3273 SFGSKNIIQ
+3273 SINSRNNIQ

-3291 ALESIIFTVEKNNN
+3291 ALESIIFTVEKNN
-3305 SLKLIDEKK
+3305 SLKLIEEKENQNVK
-3314 TVYEKVSNDT
+3314 ESKDP
-3324 YFKLKRNYMKI
+3324 YFKLKRNYNKI

-3341 QILIKILQK
+3341 QLLIKILQK
-3350 YFSQEQIEKCIKEKN
+3350 YFSQEQIEKCIKERN

-3406 IQAQQRKSI
+3406 SQAIQRKSI
-3415 FAWQAQNL
+3415 FAWQQ
-3423 VLLILKSQKKLNKKR
+3423 
-3438 NQGNT
+3438 NQGNA
-3443 DSASRTSVMNFIS
+3443 DPASRTSVMNFVS
-3456 MQRNSNQFQ
+3456 MQRNSSQFQ
-3465 MRGSFANSQLYIP
+3465 MRSSFGNSQFYIP
-3478 DSYLQIEKKTL
+3478 DSMLQIDKKTL

-3503 EMEGDNFVLINKEN
+3503 EMEGDNFVLINKDN
-3517 TSKLKNIYIAQLADF
+3517 TNKLKNIYIAQLADF
-3532 YYNQFNATDSQNQTS
+3532 YYNQFNVSDNQNQTS
-3547 NTLITQN
+3547 NTLITQS
-3554 EATITSSLLQITS
+3554 ETTITSSLLSITS
-3567 ITTEYFFDLMT
+3567 ITTDYFFDLMT
-3578 KINYFLELPET
+3578 KINYFLELPEA

-3607 YACSLVDYFKM
+3607 YACNLVEYFKT
-3618 SFQISEIPLKSEDLQ
+3618 SIQISEIPLKSDDLQ
-3633 KQVQEQLTSI
+3633 KQVQEKLSSI
-3643 FSSAIKSMLQQEG
+3643 FSNAIKSMLQQEG

-3668 TIAQHLNQD
+3668 IQANNLAQD

-3723 FSIESF
+3723 FSIENF
-3729 THSQISALIFNEMKM
+3729 THSQISALILNEMKM

-3751 NYQQGSKILLPFYD
+3751 NYQQGSKIFLPFYE
-3765 TYQGLYNGFA
+3765 TYQGLYNGFV
-3775 RIQFPKNLNLKQ
+3775 RIQFPKNLNLKE
-3787 KDDNI
+3787 KDNSA
-3792 YLYQSLVDFYNS
+3792 YLYQSLVEYYNF
-3804 KKLLKSRQPQNNQR
+3804 KKLLKSNQPQKNQR
-3818 DSFVNNEKQPIQ
+3818 DSLANNEKQSSQILI
-3830 QQANTQEVKQGSSIE
+3830 NGQEIKQGTSNE
-3845 QIEVGELLSVETQ
+3845 QMEAGELLSAETQ

-3878 NEGLQFSCSNQNLQC
+3878 NQGLQFSSSNQNLQC
-3893 MIFTL
+3893 MIFL
-3898 INGLE
+3898 LMNGFE
-3903 RILSAKEQQICQ
+3903 RILSANEQQICQ
-3915 SGMYKDIYE
+3915 SGMYKDIND

-3933 NQHSQM
+3933 NQHSQI

-3948 KQFQLINEQKA
+3948 KQYQLINEQKE
-3959 KDKNNLQENK
+3959 KDKLNLQENK
-3969 DILAIKQKEKT
+3969 NALAQKQKEKT
-3980 QLSGEYSVLFETL
+3980 QLSSEYSVLYETL
-3993 ECKALKQTIKNC
+3993 ECKALKLTIKNC
-4005 INNLQP
+4005 INYLQP
-4011 VQPPQYKKDIEVLIH
+4011 IQPPQYKKDIEVLIH

-4038 YLDVEFY
+4038 FLDVEFY

-4057 SAHNLQDLKSKVL
+4057 SAHNLLDLKSKVL
-4070 NSKELPYLIDKIQD
+4070 NSKELPYLLDKIQD

-4091 NQQKEYLF
+4091 NQQKEFLF

-4111 AVLEAIQHR
+4111 VVQEVIQQR
-4120 NQAQSSN
+4120 NLAQNSN
-4127 SGHKQSHYN
+4127 SAHKQMYN
-4136 DYSLS
+4136 DYSLT

-4146 LLINSIHEQLLIE
+4146 VLINSIHEQLHLE

-4166 QALREKIQ
+4166 QQLREKIQ

-4200 EKVKAKELN
+4200 EKVKMKELN

-4223 KIKTF
+4223 KIKAF
-4228 LTTVRTGVLKSYLI
+4228 LTTVRTRVLKSYLI

-4258 LGITNYLVFISQYPS
+4258 LGIVNYLVFISQYPS

-4282 LYYNDWIIFQFLTK
+4282 LYYNDWIIFQFLSK

-4309 KCYSTKSHMS
+4309 KCYSTKVHMS

-4333 YESEYLPSI
+4333 YESQYLPSV
-4342 VVLDNSQI
+4342 VVLDNSQV
-4350 VLNYLDSVQG
+4350 VLNYLDSIKG

-4367 YTIDTEKPDDMSSIV
+4367 YTTDTNKSDEMSSII
-4382 NAIQKGHILT
+4382 NAVQQGYILT
-4392 IIDPNQNF
+4392 IVDPNQNL
-4400 IDSVRPLIQQ
+4400 IDSIKPLIQQ
-4410 KFFQCFENAA
+4410 KFFQCFEKAA
-4420 QQRFGMNKQKENE
+4420 QQHFSPKEQKESDLL
-4433 MQKSSIKNQQQN
+4433 MSQIKNQQKM
-4445 VKKIT
+4445 KKIT
-4450 MSFNNQELEVHPNF
+4450 LNFNNQELEVHPNF
-4464 QIIIILTDKSSF
+4464 QIIIILTDKNSV
-4476 LESQICDQMVCINC
+4476 LDSQICDQMVCLNC

-4503 DTFLNNFEYDT
+4503 DTFLNNFEYET
-4514 KQTLIQTH
+4514 KLALIQSH

-4531 NIENSY
+4531 SIENSY
-4537 QSIKQILQK
+4537 SSIKQILQR

-4557 VLNINLQQYMFTL
+4557 VLSINLQQYMFTL
-4570 SQIFSRSNPEEV
+4570 SQIFSRTNPEEV

-4595 KSYNINKQQ
+4595 KSYNLNKQKQ
-4604 KNKNKNQWNSVRSL
+4604 EKMKIPWNAFRS
-4618 VQNLS
+4618 QTKNLS
-4623 NLSIPPMNSSPNIDY
+4623 NLSLATVNSSPIIDY
-4638 ENIFKS
+4638 ENLFKNIFVR
-4644 IFIKKNQMQLQNINN
+4644 KNQIQLQNINN

-4677 SGFLYIIKQVLDN
+4677 SGFLFLIKQVLDKFN
-4690 LSPLIGTY
+4690 PQIGVY

-4706 MCLVQLSIEFTQRLS
+4706 MNLVELSIQFTQRLS

-4733 YKNIS
+4733 FKNIS
-4738 FFILQSINQVLRED
+4738 FFMLQSINQVLRDD
-4752 HKTALQLQLGL
+4752 HKTAMQLQLGL
-4763 IINQIQYKIP
+4763 IINQIQNKAP
-4773 QMKWDMI
+4773 QMKWEMI

-4801 KWFDFLDLQKSIFN
+4801 KWFDFLDLQKSIFK
-4815 ISSLNLYRQEQ
+4815 ISSLNLYKQEQ
-4826 NYKEFSL
+4826 NYKDLSL

-4839 NSKINLKQKQN
+4839 NTKKQVQKKQN
-4850 NDQKQLK
+4850 NYQKQQK
-4857 QKKQLLQCSNKMLQ
+4857 QKKQLLQCSQKILQ
-4871 LKQEQITIF
+4871 LKQEQISIF

-4885 AATLF
+4885 AANLF
-4890 RQDDEFSSLHKLSIN
+4890 KQDDEQNSLHKLSIN
-4905 IRDSQRLSQQNELSS
+4905 IGESQRLSQQNELVS
-4920 NVLQQQNSDL
+4920 NLLLLQNSDQ
-4930 QIQSKQISSIT
+4930 QIDNKQITSIM
-4941 QDLSNQELEKQ
+4941 QDLSNPEIDKQ
-4952 EEQLNQQIR
+4952 GQTEQSGY
-4961 KNSVSIN
+4961 KNIVSISK
-4968 IFIDGSDKQIENES
+4968 IDDDSNKQIENES
-4982 KEMIDQIIQDQE
+4982 NESIDQIIQNEGNKISSSQ
-4994 KKECSILEIKDNNLK
+4994 EIK
-5009 QESNENSNIQE
+5009 ESTFQE
-5020 IQEGSSLKDIKE
+5020 IQEGNSLKEIIEDVDQEAKKTIQ
-5032 EVEKEVQKMD
+5032 EV
-5042 QVIKKSNVIQESDE
+5042 KKSKVIQETE
-5056 NSDQTPISSR
+5056 EQSDQTPVSSR
-5066 QASQSFSESSSSSSS
+5066 RASQSFSESSSSSSS
-5081 NVNQS
+5081 NLNQS

-5093 SNSNSNSSSES
+5093 SSSES
-5104 DLSEKEEVDEK
+5104 NLSEKDEVDDK
-5115 PVTKQNLSIEANQN
+5115 PIVQRNQSLETSKS
-5129 KSPQNKDQKQLVRLS
+5129 KSPQNKDQQQLVRLS
-5144 VSKQNQLGIERKSI
+5144 ISKQNQLGVERKSI
-5158 FSSQINHHT
+5158 FSSSINNHSM
-5167 AAQQKNSAQMT
+5167 AQQKNQVQAT
-5178 KIIKVAKPIISD
+5178 KIIKVAKPIQNE
-5190 EQINMFD
+5190 EQIQQNMFE

-5203 TFNLGGLN
+5203 IFNLGGLI

-5218 YTQDNKLKKS
+5218 YAQDNKLKKS
-5228 NNQSFQLYE
+5228 NNSSFHLHE

-5247 FTSFLK
+5247 FSSFLK
-5253 LQSNKSN
+5253 LQLNKSN
-5260 SHLKSS
+5260 THLKSS
-5266 IYIDQRDFKCITPQ
+5266 IYIDQRDFKNITPH
-5280 SQFKISKG
+5280 SKFKICKG
-5288 SEEYQERKPLNR
+5288 SEEFQERKPLNR

-5308 IHENQQLTSEQ
+5308 IHENQQLTQEQ

-5333 NLSEIF
+5333 NLSNIF
-5339 QQQIRLVTV
+5339 QQETKLVAT
-5348 LNQLLSNQKQLAF
+5348 LNKLLSDQKQLAYE
-5361 DFVSR
+5361 FVSR
-5366 QNATIQTYSKLFK
+5366 QNSTIKTYNKLFK
-5379 IPRFKEFQQ
+5379 IPRLNEFNL
-5388 LNPVDILLLIKC
+5388 LNPVDTLLLIKC
-5400 LKPHEIETYA
+5400 LKPHELESYA
-5410 KDFFYQAFVDKFQMA
+5410 KDFFFQVFLDKFQLA
-5425 TQKNF
+5425 YQKNY
-5430 EHLLKL
+5430 EHILKL
-5436 QIGHFNPFVIISDH
+5436 QIGQHNPFIIISDH

-5466 VRKNSQRSNAFP
+5466 ARKNSQRSNIFP
-5478 LHKIVLCNFQIKSQ
+5478 LHRMILCNFQFKSQ
-5492 IQEMKTH
+5492 IQEMQVY
-5499 LQKGA
+5499 LSKGA
-5504 WVYIENIQYLNTHSI
+5504 WVYIENIQYLNSQNI
-5519 LLITRMIMEAKE
+5519 LLLTRTIMEAKE
-5531 KLQKTTE
+5531 KAQKATD
-5538 TNCYLKIF
+5538 TNQFLKIF
-5546 IEIKTDFDRYD
+5546 IEIKSDFDRYE

-5588 LCSMSSLFS
+5588 QESMSSLFA

-5628 LRTAQLLKIQFDNPS
+5628 LRTSQLLKTQFDNPS
-5643 NNNLLQE
+5643 NNSLLQE
-5650 INKTAHF
+5650 INKTIHF
-5657 QMKDLVNKK
+5657 QTKELILKK
-5666 QKEVFSSIN
+5666 QKEVHSSIN
-5675 IHSLILPSKDQTN
+5675 IHSLILPSKDYTN

-5717 NILQHQRNYYQPEI
+5717 NILQYQRKYYQPET
-5731 INSIDSNLIQDS
+5731 INSIDSNQIQDT
-5743 VEDMLRL
+5743 VEDMIRL
-5750 VQYFPQNPYIFFSK
+5750 VQSFPQNPYIFFSK
-5764 YLNLQFN
+5764 YLNLLFN
-5771 KNASLITTDY
+5771 KNGSQITTDY
-5781 GQALQSFLN
+5781 GQAIQSLLN
-5790 SFVNSQYEKQI
+5790 SFVNSQYEKQL
-5801 KYSFDGVEYF
+5801 KYSFDGIEYL
-5811 MHSTEIEEEQKISQ
+5811 MHSTEIEEEQKICK
-5825 EEQICVQIN
+5825 EEQLCIQIN
-5834 SIPNEDVDQI
+5834 SIPSEDVDQI
-5844 IGISQNNSIQMK
+5844 IGISQNNIIQMK
-5856 HNQSERLLQF
+5856 HNQSEKLLQF
-5866 FNKYEDKNSTRVSSI
+5866 FNKYENQNSRQVCSI

-5892 SRLQNQ
+5892 TKLQNL
-5898 NPQQRKLNSF
+5898 NPQQKKLNSF

-5915 QNIIK
+5915 QNLIK
-5920 KIDNEEADI
+5920 DTHNQDEDI
-5929 LKLIYHLR
+5929 LNLICQLR
-5937 KLIEERIIDEKSILQ
+5937 KMIQDRVVDEKSILQ
-5952 EILQKRESHTLNHS
+5952 EILQKRESHILSHS

-5988 NNKQSF
+5988 NNKQSL
-5994 KKKQELKEQNRQS
+5994 KKKQENKEQNRQS
-6007 IIEQFTQDLK
+6007 IIEQFTQDLQN
-6017 IESQEDGKKTVFS
+6017 EQQDDGKKTVFS

-6072 LEIQVQ
+6072 LEIQVV

-6090 IAQLVNTNH
+6090 ITQLANTNH
-6099 IQYLFYQNEV
+6099 IQYLFFQNEV
-6109 FVMNDIIS
+6109 FIMNDIIS

-6126 EGYLAKKIDLA
+6126 EGYLAKQIDLA

-6149 QIKQNKTPYQWIKLS
+6149 QIKQNKTPYQWIKLG
-6164 FLTFNTS
+6164 FLTFNLS
-6171 IKSYFKQLIIKSD
+6171 LKSYFKKLIIKSD
-6184 HLMQVIKE
+6184 HLLQVIKE
-6192 REYQMF
+6192 REYQLF

-6207 DPFGLLLN
+6207 DPYGLLLN
-6215 LLFQYS
+6215 VLFQYS
-6221 RQHKIPMSH
+6221 RQNKIPMSH
-6230 LKIKATLIKSPPTL
+6230 LKIKASLIKTPPTL

-6293 SKPEQLQNLDP
+6293 SKPEMLQNLDP
-6304 YISIEFVDQVHDDI
+6304 YIAIEFVDQVHDDI
-6318 ELKYVQQCM
+6318 ELKYVQQCL
-6327 HPHQIDYDSLLK
+6327 HPHQVDYNSLLK
-6339 QYSVKEEQTGHSK
+6339 QYSVKEEQTGNTK
-6352 RESNQIK
+6352 RESSQVK
-6359 MSLNNDT
+6359 MAQNNEF

-6372 NNIQFQDGLL
+6372 NSIQFQDGLL
-6382 HFVKIPVINPLAKQL
+6382 HFVKIPVINPLSKEL